1 MWPEKA
7 EFVRAAAK
15 FGAKIVP
22 FCGVGEDDFLKVS
35 TFCTQAC
42 VTYSWCDCVQ
52 RMQVVV
58 DYNDQIK
65 VPIVKEVLKRVT
77 AEGPEVR

>member
-22 FCGVGEDDFLKVS
+22 FCGVGEDDFLKV
-35 TFCTQAC
+35 
-42 VTYSWCDCVQ
+42 
-52 RMQVVV
+52 VV

-65 VPIVKEVLKRVT
+65 VPLVKEVLKRVT

>member
-22 FCGVGEDDFLKVS
+22 FCGVGEDDFLRVS
-35 TFCTQAC
+35 TLCIYVMC
-42 VTYSWCDCVQ
+42 NIYIVGVTVCNECRW
-52 RMQVVV
+52 
-58 DYNDQIK
+58 
-65 VPIVKEVLKRVT
+65 L
-77 AEGPEVR
+77 